1 MFPLLPP
8 SPSPSST
15 PLWYIPSQDC
25 GAFLTVLGSLRSQSH
40 LSRGASV
47 KQEAGPHRAHTSASA
62 AERPLSL
69 TSRCKQSRKGRSRA
83 QSAAGCENGQFS
95 APPHV
100 FVRVCSAQVQ
110 PGVSPPHHQLSSLR
124 PDWPPWPLSLHR
136 STSWMFLML
145 HILVP
150 SRLSSLHGAH
160 GVLSGPEECFRGGR

>member
-15 PLWYIPSQDC
+15 PLWYIPSLPC

-47 KQEAGPHRAHTSASA
+47 KQEAGPHHAHTSASA

-83 QSAAGCENGQFS
+83 QSAAGCENSS
-95 APPHV
+95 AVLSSSARLCTSLLGSGAARRFPPTSPAEQPPPRLASLA
-100 FVRVCSAQVQ
+100 FV
-110 PGVSPPHHQLSSLR
+110 PSPVHQLDVSDASHTCSFSSFV
-124 PDWPPWPLSLHR
+124 PPRRSRCPL
-136 STSWMFLML
+136 
-145 HILVP
+145 
-150 SRLSSLHGAH
+150 
-160 GVLSGPEECFRGGR
+160 GP